1 MRSLI
6 LHRYMLRQF
15 LSPFG
20 IALVTFTF
28 VLVFHH
34 LFLMMDMF
42 LNRGVDL
49 WIIIRM
55 SSLVLTMLL
64 PLSIPM
70 ATLLAALL
78 SYSRLSEDGELIA
91 LRSSGCALF
100 QYSLPNF
107 VLALVLSLVL
117 VVFNLILVP
126 NATRGFKELQ
136 VRVVQKN
143 PLALFSPKVMN
154 HFGEYKVFVEQ
165 MDRGKKKLKGISIY
179 KMNLEGAPTRILAP
193 EGRLDSEEGITLQL
207 IDGAIHQPNPEKENE
222 YSITKFTKL
231 ALRMPTQEENN
242 LRVFTPREM
251 TLAEL
256 KLKIKEAIEKKL
268 EFAPLQTEKHLRIS
282 VAFAPFVFIVLG
294 TALGVPLKKGGK
306 SISIGISIIIII
318 IYYGL
323 LVLSTSL
330 ASQGFLFP
338 FFLVWI
344 PNLLALAVGLPLLF
358 RLAKQ

>member
-6 LHRYMLRQF
+6 LHRYMIRQF
-15 LSPFG
+15 LSPFC

-28 VLVFHH
+28 ILVLHY

-49 WIIIRM
+49 WIIMRM

-78 SYSRLSEDGELIA
+78 TYGRLSEDGELIA

-100 QYSLPNF
+100 QYSSPNF
-107 VLALVLSLVL
+107 ILALCFSLIL
-117 VVFNLILVP
+117 VYFNLILVP
-126 NATRGFKELQ
+126 QATRGFKELHL
-136 VRVVQKN
+136 RVVQKN
-143 PLALFSPKVMN
+143 PLALFAPKVMN

-165 MDRGKKKLKGISIY
+165 MDRRKKKLKGISIY
-179 KMNLEGAPTRILAP
+179 KMNLEGGPTRILAP
-193 EGRLDSEEGITLQL
+193 EGMIDSQDGITLQL
-207 IDGAIHQPNPEKENE
+207 VNGALHQPSPEKENE
-222 YSITKFTKL
+222 YSITKFNKL
-231 ALRMPTQEENN
+231 ALRMPTQEEDS
-242 LRVFTPREM
+242 LRVFSPREM
-251 TLAEL
+251 TLREL
-256 KLKIKEAIEKKL
+256 KNKMKEEVGKK
-268 EFAPLQTEKHLRIS
+268 FNIAPLQTEKHLRIS
-282 VAFAPFVFIVLG
+282 VAFAPFVFIILG

-306 SISIGISIIIII
+306 SVSIGISIIIIV

-338 FFLVWI
+338 IFWVWI
-344 PNLLALAVGLPLLF
+344 PNLTALALGLPLLF